1 MQKSI
6 GDENRQGLA
15 SRGFGNA
22 YLLLIMTMLFWA
34 GNSVVARGAHE
45 LVPALT
51 LAWLRW
57 TIAAA
62 IILPFAW
69 PHLKRD
75 LPVIRA
81 HWPILVL
88 LGTLGNGSFVT
99 LYYVGL
105 SKTTAINSLII
116 NSAVPILIPI
126 AAFAIFRETL
136 SRMQTVGIALSSV
149 GVLAVLTKG
158 DPALLATLQL
168 NEGDLWILVAM
179 MVWATY
185 TALLRKQPAMH
196 WLSFAAVTFS
206 VAAIVNFPLFVGQM
220 AAGIYIQPT
229 LHAILA
235 IAYVSTLPS
244 VVAQIFYIRSV
255 GLIGGS
261 RAGVFM
267 HLIPFFGAILAILFL
282 GENLYL
288 YHLGGFALILA
299 GVWIA
304 SRPDR
309 TLRVPTP

>member
-88 LGTLGNGSFVT
+88 LGTLGNGSFVS
-99 LYYVGL
+99 LYYTGL

-136 SRMQTVGIALSSV
+136 SRRQTVGIALSSV

-185 TALLRKQPAMH
+185 TALLRKQPAIH

-206 VAAIVNFPLFVGQM
+206 VAALVNFPLFVGQM
-220 AAGIYIQPT
+220 AAGTYIQPT

-244 VVAQIFYIRSV
+244 VVAQIFYIRGV

-282 GENLYL
+282 GESLYL

>member
-69 PHLKRD
+69 PRLKRD
-75 LPVIRA
+75 LPVIRT

-88 LGTLGNGSFVT
+88 LGTLGNGSFVS
-99 LYYVGL
+99 LYYTGL

-136 SRMQTVGIALSSV
+136 SRRQTVGIALSSV

-185 TALLRKQPAMH
+185 TALLRKQPAIH

-206 VAAIVNFPLFVGQM
+206 VAALVNFPLFVGQM
-220 AAGIYIQPT
+220 AAGTYIQPT

-282 GENLYL
+282 GESLYL